1 MSLSFLGF
9 LEEYKNEKEL
19 SQLVHM
25 GTCGLHTSQFYE
37 TWRKSIWLE
46 LKKLIFAKE
55 YLMSHHLEE
64 LIMRQLLKQYIQTT
78 YCISVREQ
86 DRFGPK
92 LLKPLTFEKVYLK
105 AKSQEKESLE
115 QTADDHLYLIQKDP
129 LVQLQLFEDN
139 AKTQLF
145 SSSMPD

>member
-1 MSLSFLGF
+1 MKHGEKESGW
-9 LEEYKNEKEL
+9 NEK
-19 SQLVHM
+19 
-25 GTCGLHTSQFYE
+25 
-37 TWRKSIWLE
+37 
-46 LKKLIFAKE
+46 KLIIFAKE

-92 LLKPLTFEKVYLK
+92 LLKSLTFEKVYLK

-145 SSSMPD
+145 SSSIPD